1 MSFNDIEKRSEPR
14 QIYYQSI
21 DFVLENQEGRL
32 LKGTIINLSKSGL
45 GIYAYVPLRYGDEIT
60 VKSDIPTD
68 YRTYTVRWV
77 NRLLDD
83 FFVAGLKCKEQARAD
98 KGIAGMMRPVTV
110 VCRNCTSV
118 YKVHIPEFAVC
129 PQCGASETIAEA
141 DGNY

>member
-1 MSFNDIEKRSEPR
+1 MKDGQMPFNDIERRSEPR
-14 QIYYQSI
+14 QIYYQPI
-21 DFVLENQEGRL
+21 EFALENPEGRL
-32 LKGTIINLSKSGL
+32 LTGTIFNLSKSGL
-45 GIYAYVPLRYGDEIT
+45 GIYAHTPLKCGDVIT
-60 VKSDIPTD
+60 IKNHIPTG

-98 KGIAGMMRPVTV
+98 KGIAGMMQPVTV

-129 PQCGASETIAEA
+129 PRCGTSE